1 MAIEFCPKQTFH
13 AKQNHFMNIDEKH
26 TRRFFESD
34 LSNLTTDV
42 LIEKIGTLANPSV
55 ERKTAEKFK
64 QAISLSKAAL
74 KRNLS
79 HLQLAEL
86 NYAVAT
92 AWGGLHRLSMTS
104 EADEWKWEQEEI
116 ENQLICLRRAVN
128 ALEKNT
134 SEQTLEKACPVYTN
148 LAATLYHI
156 GRFVEAVDYW
166 DKALGISPL
175 FSMARGNRGY
185 ALIHYAHTLYDET
198 HALIFLQH
206 AYDDLKKALKNGV
219 EEHARP
225 VFENYYED
233 LRTVFSGTGQ
243 IERIDLTAFSPGE
256 TGEEK
261 DYRKWCLTHRLFLNP
276 LNDLGAYAAAG
287 EDSLSTLSIVM
298 RKGERPYFHGYFNQ
312 MKQEFVSARWLF
324 YDGIHNSGIHHS
336 DDHVLMFDTLDHPVY
351 GLSVEKL
358 KLSFRLAYS
367 LFDKIAFFLNRYLDL
382 AIGDWK
388 VNFRT
393 FWYQSGK
400 KTNGIRTE
408 LADSRNWPL
417 RGLFW
422 LSKDLYEDEAGFK
435 EALEPDARQI
445 HVLRNQIE
453 HQFFKLH
460 DDRWGGNFA
469 EAEAGAVSGP
479 LESSMRISD
488 FTGKTLRILKMVR
501 AALIYLSLSV
511 HREESRRSEQRA
523 GEPDISV
530 MELPV
535 IE

>member
-1 MAIEFCPKQTFH
+1 MNSDETHVKQIAEEDISGLST
-13 AKQNHFMNIDEKH
+13 DE
-26 TRRFFESD
+26 
-34 LSNLTTDV
+34 
-42 LIEKIGTLANPSV
+42 LIEKIGALANSSV
-55 ERKTAEKFK
+55 ERKTAEKFN
-64 QAISLSKAAL
+64 QAIFLSKAVL

-86 NYAVAT
+86 NYAVAN
-92 AWGGLHRLSMTS
+92 AWGGLHHLSIS
-104 EADEWKWEQEEI
+104 GEADVWKWEQEATEK
-116 ENQLICLRRAVN
+116 QLIHLRQAVN
-128 ALEKNT
+128 ALEKEG
-134 SEQTLEKACPVYTN
+134 SEQQTEMACPIYTN

-156 GRFVEAVDYW
+156 GRFVEAADYW
-166 DKALGISPL
+166 DKALAISPL

-185 ALIHYAHTLYDET
+185 ALIHYAHALYDEA

-206 AYDDLKKALKNGV
+206 AYDDLRKALENGV
-219 EEHARP
+219 EEHAKP
-225 VFENYYED
+225 VFENYYTD

-243 IERIDLTAFSPGE
+243 IESIDLNAFSPGE

-261 DYRKWCLTHRLFLNP
+261 DYRKWCLAHRLLLNP
-276 LNDLGAYAAAG
+276 LNDLGPYAAAG
-287 EDSLSTLSIVM
+287 EDSLSTPSVVM

-324 YDGIHNSGIHHS
+324 YDGIHNSGKHHS

-351 GLSVEKL
+351 GLSAEKL

-400 KTNGIRTE
+400 KLNGIRTE

-435 EALEPDARQI
+435 EALEPDAREI
-445 HVLRNQIE
+445 HALRNQIE
-453 HQFFKLH
+453 HQFLKLH
-460 DDRWGGNFA
+460 DDRWGANSA
-469 EAEAGAVSGP
+469 ETEAGAFSGP
-479 LESSMRISD
+479 PESSMRISD
-488 FTGKTLRILKMVR
+488 FTGKTLRILKMAR

-511 HREESRRSEQRA
+511 HREESRRSEERA
-523 GEPDISV
+523 GGTEITV